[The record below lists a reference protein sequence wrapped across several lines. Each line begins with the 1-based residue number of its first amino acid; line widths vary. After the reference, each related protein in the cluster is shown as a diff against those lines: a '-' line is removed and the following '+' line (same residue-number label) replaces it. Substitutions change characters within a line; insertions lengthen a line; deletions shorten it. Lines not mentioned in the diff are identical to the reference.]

1 MKYNDSKEDLLAI
14 QSLLDAGQITEEEAS
29 EMKNYFRE
37 LAAS

>member
-14 QSLLDAGQITEEEAS
+14 QSLLDAGQITEEEAK
-29 EMKNYFRE
+29 EMRDYFRA